1 MMVADQGVPVL
12 LLPAPS
18 AVRPWH
24 LLLPAAAVAEVVRA
38 ASLEP
43 PVPGAPDWLA
53 GVLPW
58 HGLQVPVVRLVGA
71 EPLAAG
77 PPARYVVVCQNA
89 AGAPILPHFGLASPG
104 LPHLEW
110 VTPQTLAPELE
121 APAVAETG
129 PFTPIALRHLGQPA
143 LLLDLEALELA
154 LLAALSG

>member
-18 AVRPWH
+18 AACPWD
-24 LLLPAAAVAEVVRA
+24 LLLPAAVVAEVVRA

-71 EPLAAG
+71 EPLAGG
-77 PPARYVVVCQNA
+77 PPARYLVVCQSA

-104 LPHLEW
+104 LPRLEW
-110 VTPQTLAPELE
+110 VTPETLGPEPE
-121 APAVAETG
+121 ASAADTG

-154 LLAALSG
+154 LLVPLSG

>member
-12 LLPAPS
+12 LLPVPS
-18 AVRPWH
+18 AVRPWD

-43 PVPGAPDWLA
+43 PAPGGPDWLV

-58 HGLQVPVVRLVGA
+58 DGQQVPVVDLAGA
-71 EPLAAG
+71 GSLAGG
-77 PPARYVVVCQNA
+77 PPPRYVVVCQSA
-89 AGAPILPHFGLASPG
+89 AGAPILPHFGLVSPG
-104 LPHLEW
+104 LPRLEW
-110 VTPQTLAPELE
+110 VTPETLGPEPE
-121 APAVAETG
+121 ASAADTG

-154 LLAALSG
+154 LLVPLSG